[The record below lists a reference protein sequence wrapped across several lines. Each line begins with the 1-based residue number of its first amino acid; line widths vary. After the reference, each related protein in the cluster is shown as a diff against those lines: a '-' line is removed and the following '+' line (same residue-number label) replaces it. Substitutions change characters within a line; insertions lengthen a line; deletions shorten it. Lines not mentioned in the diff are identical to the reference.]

1 MGPFGVFAYRR
12 MPFGLCNTPTNFQR
26 CMLSIFF
33 DMMENFIEVFM
44 DDFFIFYVV
53 LMIKSLDNINY
64 VLKRWIDS
72 NLVLNWVKYHFM
84 VT

>member
-1 MGPFGVFAYRR
+1 
-12 MPFGLCNTPTNFQR
+12 
-26 CMLSIFF
+26 MLSIFF